1 MSTTSRILFVCIS
14 WRVSVNCLM
23 VLVNEKDITYLL
35 LTHLLFTEVGYL
47 ASMIFFLS
55 DVEQNIYTLTRVI
68 EGEVIEGGGWNC
80 PKFRLVKRKKYCV
93 THQIYLILMYEWF
106 VQLYQCFWLYT
117 YLTNYCS
124 TWAGKFEE
132 NCNTF
137 AGFCLMG

>member
-1 MSTTSRILFVCIS
+1 
-14 WRVSVNCLM
+14 M

-80 PKFRLVKRKKYCV
+80 PKFRLVKGKKYCV

-106 VQLYQCFWLYT
+106 VQLYQCF
-117 YLTNYCS
+117 
-124 TWAGKFEE
+124 
-132 NCNTF
+132 
-137 AGFCLMG
+137 